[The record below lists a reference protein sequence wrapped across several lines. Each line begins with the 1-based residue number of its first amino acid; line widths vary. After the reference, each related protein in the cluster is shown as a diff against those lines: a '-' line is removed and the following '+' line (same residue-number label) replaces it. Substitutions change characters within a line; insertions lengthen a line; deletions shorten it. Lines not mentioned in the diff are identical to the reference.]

1 MELKDPKI
9 SILIGQESTTIEIYD
24 SPSCTTF
31 VRVKLTPDQL
41 SSALS
46 RLSHSP
52 CECVVANLD
61 RLGKTHEVT
70 KFEFEMS
77 ETDCRTREKI
87 AKETAERLCPEGW
100 KSDGYFSSQDSF
112 FTKDGKNMARATIR
126 RWI

>member
-1 MELKDPKI
+1 MKLKDPKI

-24 SPSCTTF
+24 SASSTTF

-52 CECVVANLD
+52 CECSVHNLE

-70 KFEFEMS
+70 KFEFEIP
-77 ETDCRTREKI
+77 ETDWKTREKI
-87 AKETAERLCPEGW
+87 AKETAEKLCPEGW

-112 FTKDGKNMARATIR
+112 FTKDGKKMARVTIR
-126 RWI
+126 RWV